1 MKVLGSSDDRFRE
14 MFFEEARE
22 HLISLE
28 EGLMDLER
36 RQGDR
41 AHLDKTFRAAHTIK
55 GAAAM
60 VGLEPIARF
69 THGIEAVLEKIRT
82 GSLAVDSDIIT
93 TLLESRDHL
102 AAMVEGYA
110 AGSPVPGSGDLSQRL
125 SDLLRVTPPGP
136 APAPSRPR
144 PRPAPSRPE
153 PGSVT
158 GRPAPAIPAQ
168 TKLPLGPPQPAAPAA
183 TPNDATAA
191 RGDVA
196 GCTVIVGVII
206 GARRAPGTGPI
217 KPRPRASRAKKK
229 EGGEPKARP
238 RQSKSRAMDKADP
251 TGPAGAGPSAAASES
266 KPPTGFPIV
275 LLPDQ
280 TVSGTGHPPPGRQ
293 SAGRAGRTA
302 RAGRVDRDHRSAG
315 RPLAGRARPGTL
327 LPELDHHGPDRRRA
341 GATEGCFPLRL
352 RGQQRARRA
361 PAG

>member
-1 MKVLGSSDDRFRE
+1 LGSSDDRFRE

-136 APAPSRPR
+136 APAPSRPA
-144 PRPAPSRPE
+144 PEAGGPSRPRRRE
-153 PGSVT
+153 
-158 GRPAPAIPAQ
+158 Q
-168 TKLPLGPPQPAAPAA
+168 TSPDHHP
-183 TPNDATAA
+183 
-191 RGDVA
+191 R
-196 GCTVIVGVII
+196 
-206 GARRAPGTGPI
+206 
-217 KPRPRASRAKKK
+217 RPRLREASNRIPHRPPTRSNCLRDRTPSAGASTRWACWTNCASSASR
-229 EGGEPKARP
+229 R
-238 RQSKSRAMDKADP
+238 
-251 TGPAGAGPSAAASES
+251 
-266 KPPTGFPIV
+266 
-275 LLPDQ
+275 
-280 TVSGTGHPPPGRQ
+280 
-293 SAGRAGRTA
+293 
-302 RAGRVDRDHRSAG
+302 
-315 RPLAGRARPGTL
+315 
-327 LPELDHHGPDRRRA
+327 
-341 GATEGCFPLRL
+341 
-352 RGQQRARRA
+352 
-361 PAG
+361 